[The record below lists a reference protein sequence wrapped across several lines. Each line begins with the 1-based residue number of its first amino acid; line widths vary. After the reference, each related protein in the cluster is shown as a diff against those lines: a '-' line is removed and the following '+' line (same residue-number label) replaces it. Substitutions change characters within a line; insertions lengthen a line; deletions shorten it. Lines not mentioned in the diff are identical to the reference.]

1 MDSGAKYYYD
11 INNFIVTSGV
21 DLEQFG
27 ILPPKSVPTGVKT
40 TTCGSRTYPDTPAP
54 VLAPPILAPSS
65 TQSPETTFP
74 FVLEATQSMIPTTT
88 TFCSECGLRISRH
101 MSRKVTWNNQKV
113 YMLYCDPEVHQA

>member
-27 ILPPKSVPTGVKT
+27 IIPPKSAPTGVKT
-40 TTCGSRTYPDTPAP
+40 TTCGSRTYADTPVPALTP
-54 VLAPPILAPSS
+54 TISAPSS
-65 TQSPETTFP
+65 TALPETTYP
-74 FVLEATQSMIPTTT
+74 FVLEATNSMIPGST

-101 MSRKVTWNNQKV
+101 LSRKVMWNNQKV